1 MQSSGWRGAQVLFRA
16 PSHFWKPSLLI
27 QSPNLTITVLLCDVP
42 VSDIMA
48 SDKSKGGQLVT
59 SGWGPEE
66 KASVLYYLVFNIW
79 YKKIK
84 DVETYP
90 LNITGEVKKLKIYDL
105 FRLLTMF

>member
-1 MQSSGWRGAQVLFRA
+1 M
-16 PSHFWKPSLLI
+16 
-27 QSPNLTITVLLCDVP
+27 
-42 VSDIMA
+42 
-48 SDKSKGGQLVT
+48 GG
-59 SGWGPEE
+59 GPEE

-79 YKKIK
+79 YKEKN